1 MTDIVL
7 RIQSEVGQAIADVQK
22 FRASIS
28 STDTTVAGLG
38 ATYKDTT
45 VAIIAATKEQITAEK
60 AKVDQYRSEQAALRE
75 LTATYAAGSDERRIS
90 TQMEI
95 ALQAKLQ
102 AALGETAVDTR
113 TAAEMAITGEKAKID
128 QYRREISA
136 LQALTSTYQRG
147 SDERRIATQMEIDL
161 QHKLQIALG
170 ETAATAG
177 KSGAK
182 NTERDLSG
190 LGRGAA
196 SRSGVA
202 GTGMAALA
210 GPGFIV
216 GAVVGGVLDAGV
228 KAAKEEEIALGNL
241 QNALKDTGQARK
253 ISQKQLEE
261 YLVTEEHATG
271 FQRDQVSQ
279 TLSQLIRSTGSLS
292 KARHEEAVMAD
303 VARARNTDLAGAMML
318 VMRAAQGNT
327 GSLKRLGI
335 DIPKVTTEEDKLK
348 AAHLTG
354 NVALEKRAKALDLAA
369 TKSEVMHAV
378 TQKFA
383 GASARYMHTFG
394 GETAAL
400 SNNWHDLEVAIGQ
413 KAIPE
418 LSKLIGWINKEIT
431 GLEHNHKLLGE
442 AKTAYHLVSGAISAV
457 TKAGGGFVHIL
468 ELLAGLYATRK
479 IIGYATAL
487 QTNLSGAYDGV
498 SAAVNRFR
506 DTNAEADAVVAAD
519 NEAAALK
526 SKEAMLGSYAAQ
538 EAGAKAMVVAN
549 AEADAAIVADAE
561 AAGLAVDAAFPWALI
576 IQAAVIAA
584 IEIIQ
589 HWSTIKR
596 WMIEFGK
603 WISDHAYVLFAVPIV
618 GQAAFVVVE
627 VIKHFK
633 QIKSFVLGVW
643 KAIEKAFDWLVNK
656 IIDQLNGIINGYNK
670 VAGWLS
676 GNIPAIGHI
685 GSKAGDAYGKGF
697 ASAAEKHMKGIG
709 KGDLQGMQGPAGPGG
724 PTNGSGGGSSSN
736 RLSSRLG
743 SIAREYGPQ
752 SGGVGGTGG
761 HGGIVKPGT
770 ALDCS
775 GFVREVYM
783 RAGFKDF
790 PETSETQWGTK
801 EGTNWVSRRISMSEA
816 TEGDVVFMVGSGF
829 SSPGHVGLITNGSGS
844 GATMM
849 AYSYKSGE
857 PPYTQ
862 KLGTVNDLVGIKRFY
877 LRKDSPTGGG
887 SSTKPKKGG
896 GTSKSSYDAA
906 VNAAEAA
913 AEKAKGAKAPTL
925 IGIKA
930 AIDRELASL
939 PKDLDPVEKEA
950 VRHLEALKAALHVG
964 MSPAEL
970 ARDKAAIAKW
980 STTLKDELKK
990 QAASLRQVAQDAA
1003 ATWTAGFALDTA
1015 KIERAI
1021 SEQWDKI
1028 KRKFDQK
1035 TQAGLQK
1042 FVVAQTPQ
1050 EKALADYQAQ
1060 IAARQE
1066 AQTKAQEQSELAA
1079 AIAAGDTVRI
1089 KAAQDAINQTLQQD
1103 QLNALQAAAD
1113 ASRKAADAKTAKLQQ
1128 DYQDQRDKQWQHL
1141 QDMHDDQVA
1150 MFDEDLKLWQRALL
1164 EKKRAWKE
1172 FIQWLRHNPV
1182 SAAINPGNAGV
1193 SNPNDYKAPSIDHPH
1208 KHKHHRKNYAG
1219 GVHLRPTVE
1228 MFGEQGPEATVPLT
1242 GQAGQAAINQL
1253 ARAIVEAAGRGP
1265 GGSGGDTI
1273 IYGTFLGATEKQ
1285 VGRALEGLVTP
1296 AQSRVA
1302 RYKAPF

>member
-7 RIQSEVGQAIADVQK
+7 RIQSEVGQAVADVAK

-38 ATYKDTT
+38 VTYKDTT

-95 ALQAKLQ
+95 SLQAKLQ
-102 AALGETAVDTR
+102 AALGETAVDAR
-113 TAAEMAITGEKAKID
+113 TAAETAITGEKAKID
-128 QYRREISA
+128 QYRRELATI
-136 LQALTSTYQRG
+136 QELTGTYKRG
-147 SDERRIATQMEIDL
+147 SDERRLATQMEIDL
-161 QHKLQIALG
+161 QHKLQAALG
-170 ETAATAG
+170 ETVAGAGKAGAATR
-177 KSGAK
+177 
-182 NTERDLSG
+182 TERDLSG

-202 GTGMAALA
+202 GTGLAALA

-228 KAAKEEEIALGNL
+228 KAAKEEEIALANL

-253 ISQKQLEE
+253 ISKKQLEE

-279 TLSQLIRSTGSLS
+279 TLSQLIRSTGSLA
-292 KARHEEAVMAD
+292 KARREESVMAD

-400 SNNWHDLEVAIGQ
+400 SNNWHDLEVTIGQ

-418 LSKLIGWINKEIT
+418 LSKLIEWINKEIT

-442 AKTAYHLVSGAISAV
+442 VKTAWHLATGAISAV

-479 IIGYATAL
+479 VIGYANAI
-487 QTNLSGAYDGV
+487 QNNLSGAYDGAA
-498 SAAVNRFR
+498 AAVNRFR
-506 DTNAEADAVVAAD
+506 DTNAKADAVVAAD

-526 SKEAMLGSYAAQ
+526 SKEAMVGAYAEQ
-538 EAGAKAMVVAN
+538 EAGAKAMVAAN

-589 HWSTIKR
+589 HWNTIKR

-603 WISDHAYVLFAVPIV
+603 WIKDHAYVLFAVPIV
-618 GQAAFVVVE
+618 GQAAFVAVE
-627 VIKHFK
+627 VIKHFR
-633 QIKSFVLGVW
+633 QIKSFILGVW
-643 KAIEKAFDWLVNK
+643 KAIEKAFDSAVNR
-656 IIDQLNGIINGYNK
+656 IVDQLNSIINGYNK

-697 ASAAEKHMKGIG
+697 AAAAEKHMKNI
-709 KGDLQGMQGPAGPGG
+709 GPGEVAAAG
-724 PTNGSGGGSSSN
+724 AAVAAAIAGGGAPGTAG
-736 RLSSRLG
+736 RVA

-752 SGGVGGTGG
+752 SGGVGGSGG

-775 GFVREVYM
+775 GFVRQVYM

-790 PETSETQWGTK
+790 PETSETQWATK
-801 EGTNWVSRRISMSEA
+801 EGTNWVSRRIYVKDA
-816 TEGDVVFMVGSGF
+816 TEGDVVFMVGRGGA
-829 SSPGHVGLITNGSGS
+829 SPGHVGLLIKGSGNT
-844 GATMM
+844 ATMM
-849 AYSYKSGE
+849 AYSLNSGE

-862 KLGTVNDLVGIKRFY
+862 QLDTITDLVGIKRFY
-877 LRKDSPTGGG
+877 LRKDSPAGG
-887 SSTKPKKGG
+887 SVSKPKGG
-896 GTSKSSYDAA
+896 GTSKSSYDKA
-906 VNAAEAA
+906 VAAAEAA

-930 AIDRELASL
+930 SIDRELASL

-950 VRHLEALKAALHVG
+950 VRHLQQLKDALHVG
-964 MSPAEL
+964 MSASEL

-990 QAASLRQVAQDAA
+990 QAASLRKVAQDSA

-1015 KIERAI
+1015 KIDRAI
-1021 SEQWDKI
+1021 SEQWDKV

-1042 FVVAQTPQ
+1042 FVVAETPQ
-1050 EKALADYQAQ
+1050 EKALAAFQAQ
-1060 IAARQE
+1060 IAAQQE
-1066 AQTKAQEQSELAA
+1066 AQTKAQEQSDLAA
-1079 AIAAGDTVRI
+1079 AIASGDPAKI
-1089 KAAQDAINQTLQQD
+1089 AAAQDAINQTLQQD

-1113 ASRKAADAKTAKLQQ
+1113 ASRKAADAKTAKQQQ

-1172 FIQWLRHNPV
+1172 FIQWLRRNPV
-1182 SAAINPGNAGV
+1182 SAAINTAGV
-1193 SNPNDYKAPSIDHPH
+1193 SNPNDYKPPSIDDGKHH
-1208 KHKHHRKNYAG
+1208 KKHHRKNYAG

-1242 GQAGQAAINQL
+1242 GQAGQAAISQL
-1253 ARAIVEAAGRGP
+1253 ARAIVEATGRGH
-1265 GGSGGDTI
+1265 GGDTI

-1296 AQSRVA
+1296 AQRRVV
-1302 RYKAPF
+1302 RYKAPL